1 VSSEQT
7 ENEAD
12 SGWMARVEI
21 HEMLAIYGDFVGQSD
36 WRRLNCSSHSSLC
49 SIPEAIGCGFPSGHP
64 RVQEPLAN
72 EARQPRAHLMTN
84 IYVKLSR
91 TLRSAGLTPT
101 AGSTYRQYI
110 EMEGWSSGH
119 TRTLQSAPAQDAGS
133 RLEFL
138 GYDRS
143 SPRPRPL
150 AFIWRGR
157 ELPTGADISIGS
169 EA

>member
-1 VSSEQT
+1 MSSEQT

-84 IYVKLSR
+84 IYVELLGRYEAQVRRRLLAVHTDGRAVFGTYKDL
-91 TLRSAGLTPT
+91 AF
-101 AGSTYRQYI
+101 ST
-110 EMEGWSSGH
+110 
-119 TRTLQSAPAQDAGS
+119 AQDAGS
-133 RLEFL
+133 RLVL
-138 GYDRS
+138 GYDR
-143 SPRPRPL
+143 
-150 AFIWRGR
+150 
-157 ELPTGADISIGS
+157 
-169 EA
+169 